1 MIYEL
6 YCKLQFI
13 IIGDCSTP
21 NSPSCCTDALPC
33 NENEGGCYSDSEC
46 VGDLI
51 CNQGDG
57 EGDGNCPNEFPND
70 WDCCGKGKRWKH
82 SELMCIMWKNYQ
94 FWNYFSDP
102 ANTDEAADDTI
113 IQGTFWL

>member
-33 NENEGGCYSDSEC
+33 NENEGGCYYDSEC

-51 CNQGDG
+51 CNQGNG
-57 EGDGNCPNEFPND
+57 EGDGNCPNGYPD
-70 WDCCGKGKRWKH
+70 WWDCCGKGKMKALR
-82 SELMCIMWKNYQ
+82 
-94 FWNYFSDP
+94 
-102 ANTDEAADDTI
+102 TDLYYVV
-113 IQGTFWL
+113 GNLL